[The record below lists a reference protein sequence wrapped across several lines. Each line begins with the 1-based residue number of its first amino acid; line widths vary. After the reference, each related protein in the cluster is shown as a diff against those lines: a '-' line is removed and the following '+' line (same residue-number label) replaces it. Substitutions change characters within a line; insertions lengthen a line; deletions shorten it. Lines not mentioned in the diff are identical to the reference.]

1 MKWSWLDLG
10 RQNRPWN
17 SCRMKWSPQQWGN
30 YSIIHNIKH
39 MPRVRNATSKI
50 REIDVGVQLL
60 EMQVG
65 RHCPD
70 RPEVPQTPND
80 PMCPNVLRA
89 FFLVHCIYIY
99 IYIMLQCSF
108 RYPRNKPLR
117 FERFPTPLNLF
128 RNVSLWWRLFCSFGD
143 FVLGI

>member
-60 EMQVG
+60 EMQIG

-108 RYPRNKPLR
+108 RYGRN
-117 FERFPTPLNLF
+117 NLC
-128 RNVSLWWRLFCSFGD
+128 VLKDSLLLSIFFQTSHCGGD
-143 FVLGI
+143 RSALLGILF

>member
-1 MKWSWLDLG
+1 MKSTAVRKL
-10 RQNRPWN
+10 Q
-17 SCRMKWSPQQWGN
+17 
-30 YSIIHNIKH
+30 YHSIIHNIKH

-60 EMQVG
+60 EMQIG

-89 FFLVHCIYIY
+89 FFFGYIVYINNVPSDIAETNLCVLKDSLLLSIFFETSHCGGDCSALV
-99 IYIMLQCSF
+99 
-108 RYPRNKPLR
+108 
-117 FERFPTPLNLF
+117 
-128 RNVSLWWRLFCSFGD
+128 GG
-143 FVLGI
+143 FVLAI